1 MIEEA
6 TTFIRVAI
14 VDDHQMFAESLSR
27 LLALEN
33 DIEIVGLGASGK
45 EARALIERF
54 EPRVLLIDYSMPD
67 GDGVEVAADIKQRWP
82 ETMIVMITGS
92 ADDGVLLSAIEAG
105 CSGFLTKDQAACEVA
120 SAVRIAAAGEA
131 LVSPAQLAR
140 LLPQLSRT
148 KKPTGA
154 DLTDRERDV
163 LTLFS
168 RGLATKAM
176 AAELFLSVNTIR
188 NYTQS
193 VFVKLGA
200 HSKLE
205 AVSIAVRE
213 GIISYPP
220 R

>member
-1 MIEEA
+1 M
-6 TTFIRVAI
+6 
-14 VDDHQMFAESLSR
+14 
-27 LLALEN
+27 
-33 DIEIVGLGASGK
+33 
-45 EARALIERF
+45 
-54 EPRVLLIDYSMPD
+54 
-67 GDGVEVAADIKQRWP
+67 
-82 ETMIVMITGS
+82 
-92 ADDGVLLSAIEAG
+92 
-105 CSGFLTKDQAACEVA
+105 A

-168 RGLATKAM
+168 RVATKAM

-213 GIISYPP
+213 GIISYPHLDEATTRASQPPAREQMHP
-220 R
+220 RPFSRLETQCPPRSRSPGANASSVT